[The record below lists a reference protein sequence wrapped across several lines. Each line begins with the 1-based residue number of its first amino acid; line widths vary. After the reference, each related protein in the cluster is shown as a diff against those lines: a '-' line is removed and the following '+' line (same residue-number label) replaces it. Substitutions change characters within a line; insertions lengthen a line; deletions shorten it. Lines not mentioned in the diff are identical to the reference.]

1 MAMARRREPAK
12 TWSLFGDVRRKPS
25 EYEVVTARLHY
36 HYGRQPAP
44 FELDPN
50 TPINTWYLKYREGSP
65 LHTDD
70 WEGFRDPHQLTYRV
84 YVQRQ
89 DEREIYLSNLVDEF
103 ERRNHDASLR
113 VDWVQVLDRLY
124 LPARFPM
131 HTLQMTALYMA
142 HMAPSSFMTNAAYFQ
157 AADELRRIQ
166 WTAYRAKSLSLDHYV
181 ELASS
186 EHTRQRWEEDSAWQP
201 LREAVEKMLIAYD
214 WGEAF
219 VALNL
224 VVKPVFDEVFNG
236 QLVELARAHED
247 DLLALM
253 LDDFALDSQRSRD
266 WSEAL
271 VHYAVA
277 QRPANKALLKQWVEK
292 WKPLAYRG
300 LEVVV
305 ELFGQAPRPLEPRAV
320 LAKVRAA
327 QHAFLARCGL
337 HAVEA

>member
-1 MAMARRREPAK
+1 
-12 TWSLFGDVRRKPS
+12 
-25 EYEVVTARLHY
+25 VVTAQLHY
-36 HYGRQPAP
+36 HYGRQPSP

-50 TPINTWYLKYREGSP
+50 TPINTWYLRYREGSP
-65 LHTDD
+65 LQTDH

-84 YVQRQ
+84 YAQRQ
-89 DEREIYLSNLVDEF
+89 DERETYLSNLVDEF
-103 ERRNHDASLR
+103 ERRNHDASLL

-131 HTLQMTALYMA
+131 HTLQMTALYVA
-142 HMAPSSFMTNAAYFQ
+142 QMAPASFMTNAAYFQ

-166 WTAYRAKSLSLDHYV
+166 WTAYRAKSLSLDHYAA
-181 ELASS
+181 LASS
-186 EHTRQRWEEDSAWQP
+186 AHTRQCWEADGAWQP

-224 VVKPVFDEVFNG
+224 AVKPVVDELFNG
-236 QLVELARAHED
+236 QLAELARAHED

-271 VHYAVA
+271 VKYAVA
-277 QRPANKALLKQWVEK
+277 QRPANKELLRQWVEK
-292 WKPLAYRG
+292 WNPLAYRG
-300 LEVVV
+300 LEGVV
-305 ELFGQAPRPLEPRAV
+305 ELFGQTPRALEPQAV
-320 LAKVRAA
+320 SVNARAA
-327 QHAFLARCGL
+327 HHAFLARCGL
-337 HAVEA
+337 DAA